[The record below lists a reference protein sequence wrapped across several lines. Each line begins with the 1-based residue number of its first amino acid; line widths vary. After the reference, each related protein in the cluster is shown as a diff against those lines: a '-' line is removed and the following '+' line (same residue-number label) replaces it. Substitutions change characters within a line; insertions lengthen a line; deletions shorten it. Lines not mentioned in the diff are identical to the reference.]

1 MVYGDTISSMNSNS
15 NSNSNMCG
23 NIYAEQPRIF
33 NGQYSSHS
41 LSINNNNNSN
51 SNSIS
56 YDNSNNN
63 SYSYSNRTSTRSLS
77 PLIGE
82 KNKRGYSLGSS
93 TSPEKQSP
101 KRANSKIN
109 QRLIDALAKSNAYDD
124 LPQFD
129 SGSNPR
135 EAISLAVAN
144 SVNKYHLLPLQQQEQ
159 YRNKIKEMSKHNL
172 STNLPDDYENEDEN
186 NLGGSDDGEDRVDS
200 GGDPGRSVNNKLGLI
215 FTSEHSLKLQESI
228 RMKKQKEEDKKL
240 KTAEKE
246 DKDKSDALVLHVL
259 KTKYLAEYNGCSP
272 EDQVKFAS
280 VKLSKVNVPELIQI
294 YKSFTGKG
302 RGELNSRELLL
313 NAIMEQ
319 IRK

>member
-33 NGQYSSHS
+33 NGRYSSHS
-41 LSINNNNNSN
+41 LSINNNNNNNSNNNSN

-129 SGSNPR
+129 SGSRILGKQFHSP
-135 EAISLAVAN
+135 
-144 SVNKYHLLPLQQQEQ
+144 LP
-159 YRNKIKEMSKHNL
+159 
-172 STNLPDDYENEDEN
+172 
-186 NLGGSDDGEDRVDS
+186 
-200 GGDPGRSVNNKLGLI
+200 
-215 FTSEHSLKLQESI
+215 I
-228 RMKKQKEEDKKL
+228 R
-240 KTAEKE
+240 
-246 DKDKSDALVLHVL
+246 
-259 KTKYLAEYNGCSP
+259 
-272 EDQVKFAS
+272 
-280 VKLSKVNVPELIQI
+280 
-294 YKSFTGKG
+294 
-302 RGELNSRELLL
+302 
-313 NAIMEQ
+313 
-319 IRK
+319 